1 MSADGDID
9 DTSVIS
15 AVGYGE
21 EEAKEGKRFITVHTG
36 REVGE
41 PCLRLLTRELRL
53 AELVGRPFAVE
64 VRFSLVP

>member
-1 MSADGDID
+1 M
-9 DTSVIS
+9 
-15 AVGYGE
+15 E
-21 EEAKEGKRFITVHTG
+21 KRKLRRSKRLIPVHTG

-53 AELVGRPFAVE
+53 AEVVSRWFAVE

>member
-1 MSADGDID
+1 MTILLLSLQLVMERRKLRR
-9 DTSVIS
+9 S
-15 AVGYGE
+15 
-21 EEAKEGKRFITVHTG
+21 KRLITVHTG

-53 AELVGRPFAVE
+53 AEVVSRPFAVE

>member
-1 MSADGDID
+1 MERRKLRRS
-9 DTSVIS
+9 
-15 AVGYGE
+15 
-21 EEAKEGKRFITVHTG
+21 KRLITVHTG

-53 AELVGRPFAVE
+53 AEVVSRPFAVE